1 MLRRIHDRPSYLDGS
16 SRTATGAPPPT
27 NSQMPQRQRQN
38 IIHTFNNLVLIS
50 ISILL
55 MFIILSCTDKENQKS
70 AVINGKVRIYT
81 SVPLETVDI
90 IKKEFEKEK
99 PGVTLDFFRS
109 GTGEVMKRING
120 EAAKGR
126 VEADIAWVA
135 DSATAEELKEKNLL
149 QKYVSSEVKN
159 IIPIFIDEE
168 GYYTGSRLLNMVV
181 AYNTKLVKEKPKSY
195 LDLLKP
201 EYQGKVGIVSPE
213 YSGASIYTVGT
224 MLMSK
229 GFGWEYFY
237 KLHKNQCQIIKN
249 NELMG
254 EKIANGELSLGIML
268 DYIVRGLREEHPGS
282 PIDYAFFDDGVVSTA
297 SPIALLR
304 DCSNLTTAKIFI
316 DWLLSKKGQEL
327 MSREASIVSVN
338 MNVEVPKGMIPIK
351 KLKIIPSNAKS
362 IYRNTERIKT
372 IFRDIFAG
380 KPIAEIKANLEVQ

>member
-1 MLRRIHDRPSYLDGS
+1 LRRIHGRPSYLDGS
-16 SRTATGAPPPT
+16 SRTATGTPFPT
-27 NSQMPQRQRQN
+27 NSQVPQRPWQN
-38 IIHTFNNLVLIS
+38 TIHSRPVLIPTFLFLMVFM
-50 ISILL
+50 IS
-55 MFIILSCTDKENQKS
+55 CADRENQKS
-70 AVINGKVRIYT
+70 ALINGKVLIYT
-81 SVPLETVDI
+81 SVPLDTVDS

-99 PGVTLDFFRS
+99 PGIILDFFRS
-109 GTGEVMKRING
+109 GTGEVMKKIDT

-126 VEADIAWVA
+126 VEADIVWVA
-135 DSATAEELKEKNLL
+135 DFSTAEELKEKNLL
-149 QKYVSSEVKN
+149 KKYVSPEAKN

-181 AYNTKLVKEKPKSY
+181 AYNTKLVKGKPKSY

-201 EYQGKVGIVSPE
+201 EYNGKVGIVSPE

-237 KLHKNQCQIIKN
+237 KLHNNQCQIIKN
-249 NELMG
+249 NEIMG
-254 EKIANGELSLGIML
+254 EKIASGELALGIML

-282 PIDYAFFDDGVVSTA
+282 PIDYVFFEDGIVSIA
-297 SPIALLR
+297 SPVALLR

-316 DWLLSKKGQEL
+316 DWLLSKKGQEF
-327 MSREASIVSVN
+327 MSREAGIVSVN
-338 MNVEVPKGMIPIK
+338 MNVDVPQGMIPIK
-351 KLKIIPSNAKS
+351 QLKVIPSSAKS

-380 KPIAEIKANLEVQ
+380 KAIEKIKVNLEVQ